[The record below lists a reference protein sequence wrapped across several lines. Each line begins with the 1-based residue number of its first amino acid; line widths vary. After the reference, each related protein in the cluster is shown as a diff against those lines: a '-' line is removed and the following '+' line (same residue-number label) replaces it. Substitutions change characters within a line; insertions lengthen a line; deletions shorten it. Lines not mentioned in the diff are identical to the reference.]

1 MSNPII
7 SIESIRRLRLQ
18 NTRFLRATSISVV
31 VSPSKAPIAGSSSV
45 PEATMS
51 DHCTVE
57 RRRSPALRYIRAMA
71 SPPPSWNRTQEPFA
85 ELISAEAI
93 AARVAEMGKQ
103 ITEDY
108 RQHVDKAD
116 VVVIGVLKGSVIFMA
131 DLVRHIALP
140 VKLDFMGISSYGD
153 ETVSSGVVQITQ
165 DVSKP
170 LEGKHVIV
178 VEDIVD
184 TGHTVHYLLENLAT
198 RRPASIKLASLL
210 HKPER
215 QERAVTIDYLGFT
228 IPNKFVVGYGL
239 DIAQQYRNLPF
250 IGHVV

>member
-1 MSNPII
+1 
-7 SIESIRRLRLQ
+7 
-18 NTRFLRATSISVV
+18 
-31 VSPSKAPIAGSSSV
+31 
-45 PEATMS
+45 
-51 DHCTVE
+51 
-57 RRRSPALRYIRAMA
+57 MA

-93 AARVAEMGKQ
+93 ATRVAELGKQ

-108 RQHVDKAD
+108 RDKPD

-153 ETVSSGVVQITQ
+153 ATVSSGVVQITQ

-215 QERAVTIDYLGFT
+215 SEREVKIDYLGFT

-239 DIAQQYRNLPF
+239 DVSQQYRNLPF
-250 IGHVV
+250 IGFVQGV